1 MFFKTLY
8 FLIIS
13 FYIYIITL
21 NNITMTNQEKWDEIL
36 NKIEDLGWEL
46 QAIFESI
53 QDENDPEMDEG
64 IEMELAALGHAVDGL
79 RDQEIRD

>member
-1 MFFKTLY
+1 
-8 FLIIS
+8 
-13 FYIYIITL
+13 
-21 NNITMTNQEKWDEIL
+21 MTNQEKWDEIL

-53 QDENDPEMDEG
+53 KDENDLEMDEG

-79 RDQEIRD
+79 RDQEIGD